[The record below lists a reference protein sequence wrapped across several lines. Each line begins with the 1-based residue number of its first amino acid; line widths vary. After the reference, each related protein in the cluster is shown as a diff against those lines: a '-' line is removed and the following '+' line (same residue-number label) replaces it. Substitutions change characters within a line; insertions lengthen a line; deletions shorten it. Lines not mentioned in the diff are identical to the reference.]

1 MTGFGRAEI
10 DSTIGRLGIEVS
22 CVNSRFLELSVRLP
36 RPLSALEPQVREYV
50 SSLIQRGKLTIF
62 VNLSES
68 DDNYSGALINT
79 AALKAYH
86 AQLTRVKKELKIG
99 GEILIGDL
107 LQLPEVAR
115 SERPEPD
122 LKVAWPV
129 VQKAI
134 DKSLKG
140 MLSMRAKEGKA
151 MAADMK
157 KRLARMLKTVGEIRK
172 ATKDSVK
179 LYRDKLAARIAELT
193 TSNNFDTSR
202 LETEVAYFA
211 ERTDITEECI
221 RLESHIVQFQDTLAS
236 SDAVGRRLNF
246 ILQEMNREVNTIGS
260 KGSDFSITT
269 LVISLKEEIE
279 KIREQAQN
287 VE

>member
-10 DSTIGRLGIEVS
+10 DSAIGRLGIELS

-50 SSLIQRGKLTIF
+50 GSIVQRGKLTLF
-62 VNLSES
+62 VNLYES
-68 DDNYSGALINT
+68 DDTWSGNIINI

-86 AQLTRVKKELKIG
+86 TQLSKIKKQLRLE

-115 SERPEPD
+115 AERPEPD
-122 LKVAWPV
+122 LKVAWPIL
-129 VQKAI
+129 QKAI
-134 DKSLKG
+134 DKALKG

-157 KRLARMLKTVGEIRK
+157 KRLARMTKTVAEIRA

-179 LYRDKLAARIAELT
+179 FYRDKLAARIAELT
-193 TSNNFDTSR
+193 ANNNHDAAR
-202 LETEVAYFA
+202 LETEIAYFA

-221 RLESHIVQFQDTLAS
+221 RLVSHIEQFRDTLDS
-236 SDAVGRRLNF
+236 PDAVGRRLNF

-269 LVISLKEEIE
+269 AVISLKEEIE

>member
-1 MTGFGRAEI
+1 MTGFGRTEI
-10 DSTIGRLGIEVS
+10 DSPIGRLGIEVS

-36 RPLSALEPQVREYV
+36 RPLSALEPQVREHV
-50 SSLIQRGKLTIF
+50 SAIIQRGKLTLF

-68 DDNYSGALINT
+68 DDTWNGNIINT

-86 AQLTRVKKELKIG
+86 TQLKKVKKELG
-99 GEILIGDL
+99 LEGDILIGDL
-107 LQLPEVAR
+107 LLLPEVAR
-115 SERPEPD
+115 TERPEPD
-122 LKVAWPV
+122 LKIAWPI

-134 DKSLKG
+134 DKALHG
-140 MLSMRAKEGKA
+140 MLAMRAKEGKA

-157 KRLARMLKTVGEIRK
+157 KRLTRMLKTVAEIRK
-172 ATKDSVK
+172 ATKNSVK

-193 TSNNFDTSR
+193 TSNNYDNAR
-202 LETEVAYFA
+202 LESEVAYFA

-221 RLESHIVQFQDTLAS
+221 RLASHIEQFRDTLAS
-236 SDAVGRRLNF
+236 PEAVGRRLNF
-246 ILQEMNREVNTIGS
+246 ILQEMNREVNTVGS

-269 LVISLKEEIE
+269 AVISLKEEIE

>member
-50 SSLIQRGKLTIF
+50 SSLIQRGKLTLF